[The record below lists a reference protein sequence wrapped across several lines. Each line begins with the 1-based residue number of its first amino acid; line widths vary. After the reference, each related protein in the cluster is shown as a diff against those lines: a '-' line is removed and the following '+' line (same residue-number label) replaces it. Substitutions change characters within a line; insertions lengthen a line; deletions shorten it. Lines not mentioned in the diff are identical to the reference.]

1 MEFPHLVE
9 MHKMYGPDDFAAV
22 SVNLDDP
29 KDKEVMDRVRKFL
42 EEKKATF
49 TNLVL
54 DEKPEV
60 WQEKLKF
67 DGPPCVFVF
76 GRDGKFKK
84 FEIPVDYAV
93 IEKYVAEIIKK

>member
-1 MEFPHLVE
+1 
-9 MHKMYGPDDFAAV
+9 MHNRYSKDDFAAV
-22 SVNLDDP
+22 SVALDDP
-29 KDKEVMDRVRKFL
+29 KDKEVMERVRKFL
-42 EEKKATF
+42 EEKRATL

-76 GRDGKFKK
+76 SRDGKFKK
-84 FEIPVDYAV
+84 YEAPVDYAV